1 MHQQTLPNNSN
12 SYPPDF
18 IDLTTIDFGYDN
30 PSVSE
35 SRFRFYYL
43 PLLLSNKEQFITE
56 WLNLSVNP
64 TVSVDIR
71 EDKPP
76 HNVIETVPPL
86 TGNVNLDPRIF
97 TRFISRQMA
106 LIESNN
112 PVKLMQAK
120 NEFEQIVNTFVKPD
134 ESSVDQKRLTWYR
147 ILARYLEINPDYQHL
162 VNNTNDNMTLE
173 DW

>member
-1 MHQQTLPNNSN
+1 MLQPNVEQ
-12 SYPPDF
+12 YPKGF
-18 IDLTTIDFGYDN
+18 IDLSTIDFGFIN

-43 PLLLSNKEQFITE
+43 PLLLSNQERFISE

-71 EDKPP
+71 SDDGKT
-76 HNVIETVPPL
+76 IIFTVPPL
-86 TGNVNLDPRIF
+86 TGSIDLDSRIF
-97 TRFISRQMA
+97 PAVISRQLG

-112 PVKLMQAK
+112 PVKLKQADI
-120 NEFEQIVNTFVKPD
+120 EFNQVVEEFVKPD
-134 ESSVDQKRLTWYR
+134 EKIVDQKKIIWYK
-147 ILARYLEINPDYQHL
+147 ILARYLEIAPEYQHL
-162 VNNTNDNMTLE
+162 LNSNTSNNIPLE